1 MTALLAASL
10 LLVAVGGTAVVL
22 TPDPRNQAVVLSMYG
37 LLLTVMFVVLQA
49 PDVAMAQLAVGTV
62 VLPLLV
68 ILAIARSGGRQ

>member
-1 MTALLAASL
+1 MTFLVAASL
-10 LLVAVGGTAVVL
+10 LLVAAGGTAVVL
-22 TPDPRNQAVVLSMYG
+22 TRDPRAQAVVLSMYG

-68 ILAIARSGGRQ
+68 VLTIARSGDRE

>member
-1 MTALLAASL
+1 MTFLVAAAL
-10 LLVAVGGTAVVL
+10 LLVAFGGTAVVL
-22 TPDPRNQAVVLSMYG
+22 TRDPKAQAVVLSIYG

-68 ILAIARSGGRQ
+68 VLTIARSGKRE